1 MTALAPL
8 LLAASPETVAEDLI
22 QGTITGR
29 DWLVALAILV
39 GGFVLGAVVRRL
51 VRRVFL
57 RGAES
62 ELVPVDETATSLVAR
77 LVQITIIS
85 VAVVYALLTLGVQVG
100 PLFGALGIGG
110 IAIAFAMQD
119 TLENFIGGLVLQLR
133 RPFLI
138 GDQIEVGAQAGT
150 VIDIGFRYVRLRRF
164 DGTVALIP
172 AKMVLQDVVVN
183 NTAETRRRTT
193 MNLGIAYDADLA
205 QAREVILAAVVAA
218 PSVVAD
224 PAPEVLLSTFGP
236 SSIDL
241 MVRYWHD
248 PQRSDG
254 IRATDEVVERV
265 HRALAAAGIEIPFPQ
280 TVVRSVAGASA
291 AAGGAAAAN
300 TDA

>member
-1 MTALAPL
+1 
-8 LLAASPETVAEDLI
+8 
-22 QGTITGR
+22 
-29 DWLVALAILV
+29 
-39 GGFVLGAVVRRL
+39 
-51 VRRVFL
+51 
-57 RGAES
+57 
-62 ELVPVDETATSLVAR
+62 
-77 LVQITIIS
+77 
-85 VAVVYALLTLGVQVG
+85 
-100 PLFGALGIGG
+100 
-110 IAIAFAMQD
+110 
-119 TLENFIGGLVLQLR
+119 
-133 RPFLI
+133 
-138 GDQIEVGAQAGT
+138 
-150 VIDIGFRYVRLRRF
+150 
-164 DGTVALIP
+164 
-172 AKMVLQDVVVN
+172 MVLQDVVVN

-265 HRALAAAGIEIPFPQ
+265 HRALGAAGIEIPFPQ

-291 AAGGAAAAN
+291 AADGAAAAN